1 MANKVSMLCNF
12 SVMVYACPTD
22 FSSCLQLQIPLANL
36 SQISEWQKCKDKEFI
51 QLPMATGSRRERK
64 ECSVSYQVCGK
75 SKSAQTHR
83 NPNLTAPTVQGAA
96 YTLYLLTFIPG
107 KPAGP

>member
-12 SVMVYACPTD
+12 SVTLYSRL
-22 FSSCLQLQIPLANL
+22 FLLLATSDPI
-36 SQISEWQKCKDKEFI
+36 SQFRANFRVAEI
-51 QLPMATGSRRERK
+51 QRQRVHTTSMATVSRRERK

-75 SKSAQTHR
+75 SKSAQIHR
-83 NPNLTAPTVQGAA
+83 NPNLTALTVHGAA